1 METHEQQAP
10 PAADMLDKEQ
20 GSWGRFPVLY
30 RAGTGLF
37 LAFLAFFFI
46 ARKSDFRFSLAGGLE
61 GFPSD
66 TRRVGWGV
74 QPDPSLQ
81 RAAETIRRW
90 RQQGQ
95 LAGNDR
101 GLVFQPAIADYCAWF
116 CPEEKFVFDPRF
128 PHDLASGSERW
139 QQRFRE
145 ESIAYLVLDD
155 PSTFNRL
162 VQDPQHWI
170 LLHVEGRAAIFGWR
184 EGDVH
189 PSAVPPLEVNRLA
202 FAAEETDDDSL
213 ALSAPTRGPDRAPQP
228 LSLWTRFLKPTPM
241 PTLESETAATYL
253 RYFRAGVLPQHR
265 QRWSQC
271 WAAYAAGLTGLPLCS
286 AAGSSIPSLLLRL
299 DQPPLFLGDI
309 DEDLPAVPLLVI
321 RLTRRAL
328 ALNPEDATA
337 YLHLGQAYLALHEL
351 TGERLPNNPL
361 SLLGELRSI
370 QIATA
375 LQHALIL
382 NPDLETAHHLLANL
396 YSEQGYFDAV
406 LYHRREEL
414 RLVQRLKARGRQEES
429 ELDRRLRQLEQQVA
443 DLEKTVQNGQR
454 TWTIASRNRAITD
467 PVADAEEALR
477 LGLARTA
484 LDEIL
489 LSAPEVLLK
498 GRGWQLELLLA
509 LQLARA
515 EQIRSQLLAPVN
527 QENKRNLGY
536 LSVLAPQFPGYAP
549 IYRLLAYDWLVL
561 LMAAASG
568 DYELA
573 NDQLQE
579 IVAQVQAQHDQSH
592 QIVQSN
598 LPLALAAEVGLGA
611 VPQPP
616 LARLLRRNEQET
628 GLQFLLLR
636 DFLERE
642 RADLNVLG
650 GMLAMEQGHLQR
662 TKNYLTAALHQ
673 HLPGTPTT
681 VVFASRAFAE
691 TYLRRIQKAAQRPY
705 AKRPAAER
713 FLRK

>member
-1 METHEQQAP
+1 
-10 PAADMLDKEQ
+10 
-20 GSWGRFPVLY
+20 
-30 RAGTGLF
+30 
-37 LAFLAFFFI
+37 LAFLAFSFV
-46 ARKSDFRFSLAGGLE
+46 ALNRDFRLYQASGLE
-61 GFPSD
+61 GFHSD

-95 LAGNDR
+95 LGGNDR

-116 CPEEKFVFDPRF
+116 CPEEKLVFDRRF

-139 QQRFRE
+139 QQFFRE
-145 ESIAYLVLDD
+145 RSIAYLVLDD

-184 EGDVH
+184 EGGVH
-189 PSAVPPLEVNRLA
+189 PSAVPPLDVNRLA

-213 ALSAPTRGPDRAPQP
+213 ALSAPSRGPDRAPEP
-228 LSLWTRFLKPTPM
+228 PSLWKRFLKATPM
-241 PTLESETAATYL
+241 PTLESETTATYL

-265 QRWSQC
+265 QRWSRC
-271 WAAYAAGLTGLPLCS
+271 WAAYAASLTGLPLGS
-286 AAGSSIPSLLLRL
+286 AAGSSIPPLLLRL

-309 DEDLPAVPLLVI
+309 DQDLPAVPLLVI
-321 RLTRRAL
+321 RLARRAL
-328 ALNPEDATA
+328 ARNPEDATA

-361 SLLGELRSI
+361 SLLAELRSI

-396 YSEQGYFDAV
+396 YSEHGYFDAV

-414 RLVQRLKARGRQEES
+414 RLAHRMKARGRQEAS
-429 ELDRRLRQLEQQVA
+429 ELDRRLRQLDQQVA
-443 DLEKTVQNGQR
+443 ELEKTVQNGQS

-477 LGLARTA
+477 LGLAQTA

-489 LSAPEVLLK
+489 LPAPEVLLK
-498 GRGWQLELLLA
+498 GRGWQSALLLA
-509 LQLARA
+509 LRLGRA
-515 EQIRSQLLAPVN
+515 KQIRSQLLAPNN
-527 QENKRNLGY
+527 QEHKRNLGY

-549 IYRLLAYDWLVL
+549 VYRLLAYDWLVL

-573 NDQLQE
+573 TGQLE
-579 IVAQVQAQHDQSH
+579 ELVAQVQAQHDQTH
-592 QIVQSN
+592 QIVQRS

-611 VPQPP
+611 APQPP
-616 LARLLRRNEQET
+616 LARLLRRNERET
-628 GLQFLLLR
+628 RVQFLLLTR
-636 DFLERE
+636 FLENE

-662 TKNYLTAALHQ
+662 AKDYLTAALHQ
-673 HLPGTPTT
+673 HRPGTHTT
-681 VVFASRAFAE
+681 VAFASRAFAE
-691 TYLRRIQKAAQRPY
+691 TYLRRIQKAA
-705 AKRPAAER
+705 KPA
-713 FLRK
+713 RKGS